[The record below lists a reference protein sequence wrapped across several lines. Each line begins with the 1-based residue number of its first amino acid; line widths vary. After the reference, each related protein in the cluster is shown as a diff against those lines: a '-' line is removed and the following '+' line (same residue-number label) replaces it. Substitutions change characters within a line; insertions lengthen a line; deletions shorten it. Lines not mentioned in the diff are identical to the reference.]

1 MSRHHRDLLAPSP
14 PRRDHR
20 PLPKPTAAAK
30 AKRLR
35 SKRERD
41 AAKFGPKAPPGGS
54 RRGPRWLQPPPWGGL
69 ALGTPLGA
77 PRPVVITQN
86 RLCHRGL
93 FKHEVKS
100 LDVRRL
106 LTPGPAGDGPPAPRI
121 EEGEAGGVPARAL
134 KELVAGLASLLGGFG
149 AFVGRDL
156 VSERRRGLVAALRRH
171 RRGPPDLG
179 VLLAHRTPAQPSGH
193 GSTWGEAR
201 PGAAGSLGE
210 WDPPVGTPSPPG
222 VGHVPPRAPSPIF
235 GALRERE
242 NPFSWSSAEDE
253 EDETPGGLLPRPP
266 PFWRTP
272 QPPQEE
278 EEGEEGGG
286 DEGWTPIAPPVF
298 SPDPPPGGPPPSR
311 DPPGPPPA
319 PKPPQNPFS
328 WSSAEDEEDETPGGL
343 LPRPPPFWRTPQ
355 PPQEEEEGEEG

>member
-20 PLPKPTAAAK
+20 PLPKPAAATK

-41 AAKFGPKAPPGGS
+41 AARFGPKALPGGS

-69 ALGTPLGA
+69 SLGTPLGA

-106 LTPGPAGDGPPAPRI
+106 LTPGPAGDGPPVPAPRI

-156 VSERRRGLVAALRRH
+156 VSERRRGLVAALRKH

-193 GSTWGEAR
+193 GSTRGEAR
-201 PGAAGSLGE
+201 PGAAGRAGSLGE

-222 VGHVPPRAPSPIF
+222 VGHVGPPWDPRPWSPELP
-235 GALRERE
+235 GAILD
-242 NPFSWSSAEDE
+242 A
-253 EDETPGGLLPRPP
+253 PRPP
-266 PFWRTP
+266 RTP
-272 QPPQEE
+272 QLWSPPRPL
-278 EEGEEGGG
+278 
-286 DEGWTPIAPPVF
+286 W
-298 SPDPPPGGPPPSR
+298 DPPRPRWQHPNT
-311 DPPGPPPA
+311 PGPLWDSP
-319 PKPPQNPFS
+319 NP
-328 WSSAEDEEDETPGGL
+328 TL
-343 LPRPPPFWRTPQ
+343 
-355 PPQEEEEGEEG
+355 